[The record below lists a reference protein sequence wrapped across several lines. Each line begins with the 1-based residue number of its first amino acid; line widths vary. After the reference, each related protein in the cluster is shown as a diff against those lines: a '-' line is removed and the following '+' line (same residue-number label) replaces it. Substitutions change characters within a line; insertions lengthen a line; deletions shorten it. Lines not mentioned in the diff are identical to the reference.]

1 MMQLQFDNKQM
12 YNDEIHIIFFIQW
25 IFRDVYIHTH
35 DIIINI
41 IVTIVNDLIKLNT
54 YRFSSTIIEYIA

>member
-1 MMQLQFDNKQM
+1 MQLQFDNKQM
-12 YNDEIHIIFFIQW
+12 YNDEIHSKYSLFQW

-41 IVTIVNDLIKLNT
+41 IVTIVND
-54 YRFSSTIIEYIA
+54 